1 MFVFFMVWY
10 FLICSSNSIAPSDF
24 SLISLAIVCA
34 VECIVAAFIK
44 IRGEGLTK
52 KDEQSVEFIA
62 SVIAKVLDIAPPT
75 LRGAEQGSSE
85 DADSDE
91 DVVDDMDEDS
101 ENYDDETAVG

>member
-24 SLISLAIVCA
+24 SLISVAIVCA

-44 IRGEGLTK
+44 MRGEGLTK

-62 SVIAKVLDIAPPT
+62 SVIAKVLDIAPPD
-75 LRGAEQGSSE
+75 LRGAEQGTK
-85 DADSDE
+85 DD
-91 DVVDDMDEDS
+91 DVVDDTDEYAEEDS
-101 ENYDDETAVG
+101 EDDEEAVG